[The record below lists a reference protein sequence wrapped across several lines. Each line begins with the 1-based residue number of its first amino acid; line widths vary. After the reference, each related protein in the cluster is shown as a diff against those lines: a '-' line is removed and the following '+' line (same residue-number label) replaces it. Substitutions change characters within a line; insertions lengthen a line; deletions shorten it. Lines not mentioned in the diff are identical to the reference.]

1 MKEKEVFDAVP
12 YKDIRIKIEED
23 LEVLVSGD
31 AAGSFSWEG
40 SELAAVYERGSGGM
54 MLEPEERPYPV
65 DLVING
71 LTEVK
76 AQVFDSE
83 QPVELTEDQELVV
96 VEHLNNDLVFI
107 DKLYES
113 IQADYNTL

>member
-40 SELAAVYERGSGGM
+40 SELAAVYERSSGGM
-54 MLEPEERPYPV
+54 MLEPEERPYRSW
-65 DLVING
+65 G
-71 LTEVK
+71 LGWK
-76 AQVFDSE
+76 A
-83 QPVELTEDQELVV
+83 
-96 VEHLNNDLVFI
+96 HGFI
-107 DKLYES
+107 RGMQNPSSKLQS
-113 IQADYNTL
+113 SASAS